1 MLYLI
6 ISVSDNFHF
15 WDKKHRKESNY
26 RAKVLIN
33 LIRTKE
39 KIYLGQSQS
48 IIAKLKDTRLIA
60 RINRDFHE

>member
-15 WDKKHRKESNY
+15 WEKHRKESNY

-60 RINRDFHE
+60 RINR